1 MNMDPLDNLRRAGTE
16 TRALCG
22 VNRATWSRWL
32 RGHSQVPQA
41 VTVLL
46 KILTGG
52 ELPQG
57 GDAWA
62 GWKFHDGKLFDP
74 AGQWHTPGTIQEW
87 HWTKQELQWMRAKE
101 NASVAAGGNVV
112 RFPGRRSAHTITAEL
127 YRRLGD

>member
-1 MNMDPLDNLRRAGTE
+1 MDPLDYLRFAGPAA
-16 TRALCG
+16 RALIG

-32 RGHSQVPQA
+32 RGHSHVPQA

-46 KILTGG
+46 RILQGG

-62 GWKFHDGKLFDP
+62 GWKFHEGKLFDP

-87 HWTKQELQWMRAKE
+87 HWTKQELQWMRARE
-101 NASVAAGGNVV
+101 NAIAGSAVNVV
-112 RFPGRRSAHTITAEL
+112 HFPGRRSAQTVTGEL

>member
-1 MNMDPLDNLRRAGTE
+1 MEPLDYLRFAGPAA
-16 TRALCG
+16 RALIG

-57 GDAWA
+57 GKEWA
-62 GWKFHDGKLFDP
+62 GWRFHEGKLYDP
-74 AGQWHTPGTIQEW
+74 AGQWHTPASILGW
-87 HWTKQELQWMRAKE
+87 HWTKQELQWARATE
-101 NASVAAGGNVV
+101 NASEAAGANVV
-112 RFPGRRSAHTITAEL
+112 RFPGRRSAHAITAEL